1 VNARLVG
8 LAGAALALLPVL
20 ASCEAKSSLEHS
32 KVEMMTV
39 EGRKF
44 EVRLAATGTPDDYR
58 LMVVRA
64 TLVINPDVEAE
75 RTRAQN
81 VARQVMDRT
90 CKGSRYQVTEDNLV
104 DNVNYHTRFRCVS

>member
-1 VNARLVG
+1 MNAKRLGLVLTLAG
-8 LAGAALALLPVL
+8 LALAG
-20 ASCEAKSSLEHS
+20 CEAKSSLDGS

-44 EVRLAATGTPDDYR
+44 EVRLASTGTPDDYR

-75 RTRAQN
+75 RARAQN

-90 CKGSRYQVTEDNLV
+90 CRGRRYQVTEDNLV
-104 DNVNYHTRFRCVS
+104 DNVNYHTRFRCLT

>member
-1 VNARLVG
+1 VNAKLLG
-8 LAGAALALLPVL
+8 LAFTLAGLALAG
-20 ASCEAKSSLEHS
+20 CEAKSSLDGS
-32 KVEMMTV
+32 KAEMMTV

-44 EVRLAATGTPDDYR
+44 EVRLASTGTPDDYR

-75 RTRAQN
+75 RARAQN

-90 CKGSRYQVTEDNLV
+90 CKGRRYQVTEDNLV
-104 DNVNYHTRFRCVS
+104 DNVNYHTRFRCLT

>member
-1 VNARLVG
+1 MNARFRWLG
-8 LAGAALALLPVL
+8 FAALAL
-20 ASCEAKSSLEHS
+20 AGCEAKSSLEDS

-44 EVRLAATGTPDDYR
+44 EVRLASTGTPGDYR

-81 VARQVMDRT
+81 VASQVMDRT
-90 CKGSRYQVTEDNLV
+90 CKGRSYQVTEDNLV
-104 DNVNYHTRFRCVS
+104 DNVNYHSRFRCMP